1 MLYCSRKGGDSVA
14 ATNLNIRVDEDVKRK
29 AELICQELGMNLS
42 TAVNIF
48 LRQTVRSE
56 GIPFDVRLNRPNA
69 ETRAALDDVENR
81 RNLSGPFHDASALM
95 EALRDA

>member
-1 MLYCSRKGGDSVA
+1 MA
-14 ATNLNIRVDEDVKRK
+14 ATNINIRVDEEVKRK

-56 GIPFDVRLNRPNA
+56 GIPFDVRLNRPGV
-69 ETRAALDDVENR
+69 ETLAAMDDVENR
-81 RNLSGPFHDASALM
+81 RNLSGPYRDTESLM
-95 EALRDA
+95 EALNDA